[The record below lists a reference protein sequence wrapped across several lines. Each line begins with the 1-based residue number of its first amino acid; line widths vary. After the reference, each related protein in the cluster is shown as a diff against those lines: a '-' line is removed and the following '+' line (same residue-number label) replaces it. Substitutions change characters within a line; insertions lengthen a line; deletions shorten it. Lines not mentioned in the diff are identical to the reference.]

1 MSQNMTNTANVN
13 ASNSMFCFQC
23 EQTAGCTGCTRAGV
37 CGKSAM
43 TAMLQDTL
51 TGALIALA
59 NTTTTACS
67 NKNSNHNPTAV
78 LMDEINHLILEGL
91 FTTITNVNF
100 DDASI
105 KDLTAQIRSAKEN
118 LSASYQISSTAD
130 YDMNNIWNADE
141 DIRSL
146 KSLILFGVRG
156 MAAYAYHAMVL
167 GYTDASLNQFFVT
180 ALSALSKDWGMN
192 ELLPIV
198 MEVGRFNLLCMELLD
213 TANTESFG
221 DPVPVTVSLTVEKGP
236 FIVVTGH
243 DLSDIKQL
251 LEQTKDTGI
260 NIYTHGEMLP
270 AHAYPE
276 LKKYPHLKGN
286 LGTAWQNQQK
296 EFATLPAPILFT
308 TNCLMPPKS
317 SYADRVFTTG
327 SVQFPNTPYIKDE
340 NGHKDFTLLIKKAL
354 ELGGYSSDQHFT
366 GINGGTS
373 VMTGFAKNAVLS
385 SAGEIVD
392 AVKSGAIRHF
402 FLVAGCDGARSG
414 RNYYTEFVK
423 QTPADSIV
431 LTLACGKY
439 RFNDL
444 DLGTIGNFPRLMDMG
459 QCNDA
464 YSAIKVAVALAD
476 AFGCGVNDLPLSMV
490 LSWYEQKAVCIL
502 LTLLH
507 LGIKNIKLGPTLPAF
522 LSKNVLN
529 YLVEHFAIAPTTTPE
544 ADLAELL
551 RTSSPMHWPQ
561 KVPTKRI

>member
-1 MSQNMTNTANVN
+1 MSQNITNTNAANIN
-13 ASNSMFCFQC
+13 TTSSMFCFQC

-43 TAMLQDTL
+43 TAKLQDTL

-59 NTTTTACS
+59 NTAACS
-67 NKNSNHNPTAV
+67 NKNSNRNLSASLV
-78 LMDEINHLILEGL
+78 DEINHLILEGL

-105 KDLTAQIRSAKEN
+105 KDLTARIHTATAK
-118 LSASYQISSTAD
+118 TADACNVSIVSD
-130 YDMNNIWNADE
+130 YDMNNIRNANE

-156 MAAYAYHAMVL
+156 MAAYAYHAMTL
-167 GYTDASLNQFFVT
+167 GYTDVSLNQFFLT
-180 ALSALSKDWGMN
+180 ALDSLSKDWGMN

-198 MEVGRFNLLCMELLD
+198 MEVGSFNLTCMELLD
-213 TANTESFG
+213 RANTETFG
-221 DPVPVTVSLTVEKGP
+221 DPVPVSVSLTVEKGP

-243 DLSDIKQL
+243 DLEDIKQL
-251 LEQTKDTGI
+251 LEQTKDKGI

-286 LGTAWQNQQK
+286 FGTAWQNQQK
-296 EFATLPAPILFT
+296 EFASLPAPILFT
-308 TNCLMPPKS
+308 TNCLMPPKA

-327 SVQFPNTPYIKDE
+327 AVVFPNTPFIPSSTD
-340 NGHKDFTLLIKKAL
+340 GHKDFTPVIEKAL
-354 ELGGYSSDQHFT
+354 ELGGFSKDQHFT
-366 GINGGTS
+366 GINGGS
-373 VMTGFAKNAVLS
+373 NVMTGFARNAILS

-402 FLVAGCDGARSG
+402 FLVAGCDGARAG

-423 QTPADSIV
+423 QTPSDSIV

-444 DLGTIGNFPRLMDMG
+444 ELGTIGAFPRLMDMG

-522 LSKNVLN
+522 LSPNVLN
-529 YLVEHFAIAPTTTPE
+529 YLVEHFAIAPVTTPE
-544 ADLAELL
+544 ADLKEILG
-551 RTSSPMHWPQ
+551 
-561 KVPTKRI
+561 

>member
-156 MAAYAYHAMVL
+156 MASYAYHAMVL

-286 LGTAWQNQQK
+286 FGTAWQNQQK
-296 EFATLPAPILFT
+296 EFAALPAPILFT

-402 FLVAGCDGARSG
+402 FLVAGYDGARSG

-476 AFGCGVNDLPLSMV
+476 AFGCGVNDLPLSMI

-522 LSKNVLN
+522 LSPNVLN
-529 YLVEHFAIAPTTTPE
+529 YLVEHFSIAPVTTPE
-544 ADLAELL
+544 ADLKEILG
-551 RTSSPMHWPQ
+551 
-561 KVPTKRI
+561 

>member
-1 MSQNMTNTANVN
+1 MSQNITNTNAANIN
-13 ASNSMFCFQC
+13 TTSSMFCFQC

-43 TAMLQDTL
+43 TAKLQDTL

-59 NTTTTACS
+59 NTAACS
-67 NKNSNHNPTAV
+67 NKNSNRNLSV
-78 LMDEINHLILEGL
+78 SLVDEINHLILEGL

-105 KDLTAQIRSAKEN
+105 KDLTARIHTATAK
-118 LSASYQISSTAD
+118 TADACNVSIVSD
-130 YDMNNIWNADE
+130 YDMNNIWNANE

-156 MAAYAYHAMVL
+156 MAAYAYHAMTL
-167 GYTDASLNQFFVT
+167 GYTDASLNQFFLT
-180 ALSALSKDWGMN
+180 ALDSLSKNWGMN

-198 MEVGRFNLLCMELLD
+198 MEVGRFNLTCMELLD
-213 TANTESFG
+213 RANTETFG
-221 DPVPVTVSLTVEKGP
+221 DPVPVSVSLTVEKGP

-243 DLSDIKQL
+243 DLEDIKQL
-251 LEQTKDTGI
+251 LEQTKDKGI

-286 LGTAWQNQQK
+286 FGTAWQNQQK
-296 EFATLPAPILFT
+296 EFASLPAPILFT
-308 TNCLMPPKS
+308 TNCLMPPKA

-327 SVQFPNTPYIKDE
+327 AVVFPNTPFISSSTD
-340 NGHKDFTLLIKKAL
+340 GHKDFTPVIEKAL
-354 ELGGYSSDQHFT
+354 ELGGFSKDQHFT
-366 GINGGTS
+366 RINGGSS
-373 VMTGFAKNAVLS
+373 VMTGFARNAILS

-402 FLVAGCDGARSG
+402 FLVAGCDGARAG

-423 QTPADSIV
+423 QTPSDSIV

-444 DLGTIGNFPRLMDMG
+444 DLGTIGAFPRLMDMG

-476 AFGCGVNDLPLSMV
+476 AFGCGVNDLPLSMI

-522 LSKNVLN
+522 LSPNVLN
-529 YLVEHFAIAPTTTPE
+529 YLVEHFAIAPVTTPE
-544 ADLAELL
+544 ADLKEILG
-551 RTSSPMHWPQ
+551 
-561 KVPTKRI
+561 

>member
-1 MSQNMTNTANVN
+1 
-13 ASNSMFCFQC
+13 
-23 EQTAGCTGCTRAGV
+23 
-37 CGKSAM
+37 
-43 TAMLQDTL
+43 
-51 TGALIALA
+51 
-59 NTTTTACS
+59 
-67 NKNSNHNPTAV
+67 
-78 LMDEINHLILEGL
+78 MDEINHLILEGL

-118 LSASYQISSTAD
+118 LAASYQISSTAD

-251 LEQTKDTGI
+251 LKQTKDTGI

-286 LGTAWQNQQK
+286 FGTAWQNQQK
-296 EFATLPAPILFT
+296 EFAALPAPILFT

-476 AFGCGVNDLPLSMV
+476 AFGCSVNDLPLSMI

-507 LGIKNIKLGPTLPAF
+507 LGIKNIKL
-522 LSKNVLN
+522 
-529 YLVEHFAIAPTTTPE
+529 
-544 ADLAELL
+544 
-551 RTSSPMHWPQ
+551 
-561 KVPTKRI
+561 